1 MYNLQFGFRADWAPV
16 MPSTINSPP
25 NFFNS
30 PTSIAKCRARFDAE
44 IQKGRMIGGYG
55 WLAEHVR
62 RFLDKQ
68 FYTIPC
74 GAVPKN
80 NDPDGRIIHNY
91 SYPSARSGSV
101 NAALINTSVAYIS
114 FQDRVALLDKV
125 DWFIKA
131 DLKNGYR

>member
-1 MYNLQFGFRADWAPV
+1 
-16 MPSTINSPP
+16 
-25 NFFNS
+25 
-30 PTSIAKCRARFDAE
+30 
-44 IQKGRMIGGYG
+44 MIGGYG
-55 WLAEHVR
+55 WSAEHVG

-91 SYPSARSGSV
+91 SYPSAKSGSV

-131 DLKNGYR
+131 DLKNGYRQLPVHP